1 MANLSTNLPFTQ
13 LITRWA
19 AQLNPILKNP
29 TVNNLLLKNVQ
40 LSTGVNVVNHRLGRE
55 LKGWK
60 PTRIRSAATFYD
72 QQDTNQTPELTLVL
86 VSSADVVIDLEVF

>member
-1 MANLSTNLPFTQ
+1 MADLARNLPLSQ
-13 LITRWA
+13 LITKWA

-29 TVNNLLLKNVQ
+29 TVNNLLLKNIQ
-40 LSTGVNVVNHRLGRE
+40 LSTGVNVINHKLSRKLQ
-55 LKGWK
+55 GWN

-86 VSSADVVIDLEVF
+86 VSSADVIIDLEVF